1 MMKISDFRSFYIINY
16 DICNVPEMIQ
26 NWDRLV
32 LKGVRS
38 SDNDDMG
45 NIIAIDKD
53 SLFLM
58 TGRHVFKIPKSFVE
72 GFNGSEVLL
81 NVPAAEVL
89 RLELT

>member
-1 MMKISDFRSFYIINY
+1 M
-16 DICNVPEMIQ
+16 PEIIQ

-38 SDNDDMG
+38 TDNEDMG

-58 TGRHVFKIPKSFVE
+58 TGRHVFKIPKSFVQ
-72 GFNGSEVLL
+72 GFNGSEVSL
-81 NVPAAEVL
+81 NVPAQEVL
-89 RLELT
+89 KLELT

>member
-1 MMKISDFRSFYIINY
+1 
-16 DICNVPEMIQ
+16 MIQ

-45 NIIAIDKD
+45 NLIAIDKD

-58 TGRHVFKIPKSFVE
+58 TGRHVFKIPKSFVQ

-81 NVPAAEVL
+81 NVPSSEVW

>member
-1 MMKISDFRSFYIINY
+1 
-16 DICNVPEMIQ
+16 MIE

-38 SDNDDMG
+38 NDNDDMG
-45 NIIAIDKD
+45 NIISIEKD

-58 TGRHVFKIPKSFVE
+58 TGRHVFKIPKTFVE
-72 GFNGSEVLL
+72 GFNGSEVTL
-81 NVPAAEVL
+81 NVPSSEVL

>member
-1 MMKISDFRSFYIINY
+1 MP
-16 DICNVPEMIQ
+16 DIIQ

-38 SDNDDMG
+38 SDGEDMG
-45 NIIAIDKD
+45 NIISIDKD

-58 TGRHVFKIPKSFVE
+58 TGRHIFKIPKSFVQ

-81 NVPAAEVL
+81 NVPSSDVL

>member
-1 MMKISDFRSFYIINY
+1 MPDVIH
-16 DICNVPEMIQ
+16 

-38 SDNDDMG
+38 SDNEDMG
-45 NIIAIDKD
+45 NIIAIVED

-58 TGRHVFKIPKSFVE
+58 TGRHVFKIPKSFVQ
-72 GFNGSEVLL
+72 GFNGSEVSL
-81 NVPAAEVL
+81 NVSAVEVS

>member
-1 MMKISDFRSFYIINY
+1 M
-16 DICNVPEMIQ
+16 PEIIQ

-38 SDNDDMG
+38 TGNGDMG

-58 TGRHVFKIPKSFVE
+58 TGRHVFKIPKSFVQ
-72 GFNGSEVLL
+72 GYNGSEVSL
-81 NVPAAEVL
+81 NVAAQEVL
-89 RLELT
+89 ELELT

>member
-1 MMKISDFRSFYIINY
+1 
-16 DICNVPEMIQ
+16 MIQ

-38 SDNDDMG
+38 SDNDVMG

-58 TGRHVFKIPKSFVE
+58 TGRHVFKIPQSFVQ

-81 NVPAAEVL
+81 NVPSSDVL

>member
-1 MMKISDFRSFYIINY
+1 
-16 DICNVPEMIQ
+16 MIQ

-58 TGRHVFKIPKSFVE
+58 TGRHIFKIPKSFVQ

-81 NVPAAEVL
+81 NVPSSEVWM
-89 RLELT
+89 LELT